1 MKNRIRR
8 QILTK
13 SCPLSIAVPVLYCS
27 CIAEDS
33 KSTLGFA
40 YQGNQQLLSFSLLQI
55 ARSGE
60 IAGVERYKA
69 RPTEAN
75 QIEMLNRHPGTVQI
89 NGRPGMYESSQELQ
103 QHLIDSMWLFDHM
116 K

>member
-1 MKNRIRR
+1 MRIEEAFRLVENLDYPDGLKR
-8 QILTK
+8 K
-13 SCPLSIAVPVLYCS
+13 
-27 CIAEDS
+27 
-33 KSTLGFA
+33 FA
-40 YQGNQQLLSFSLLQI
+40 PGFSLLQI

-60 IAGVERYKA
+60 IACVERYKA

-103 QHLIDSMWLFDHM
+103 QHVIDSMWLFDHM

>member
-1 MKNRIRR
+1 MRIEEAFRLVENLDYPAGLKR
-8 QILTK
+8 K
-13 SCPLSIAVPVLYCS
+13 
-27 CIAEDS
+27 
-33 KSTLGFA
+33 FA
-40 YQGNQQLLSFSLLQI
+40 PGFSLLQI